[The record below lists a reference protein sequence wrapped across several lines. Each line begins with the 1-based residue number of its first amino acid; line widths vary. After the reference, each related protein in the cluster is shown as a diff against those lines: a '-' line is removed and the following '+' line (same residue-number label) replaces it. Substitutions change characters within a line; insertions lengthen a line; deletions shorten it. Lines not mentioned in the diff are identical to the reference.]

1 EYFKPRKSG
10 DQRFDVVFIGN
21 MGYLPNIRAAE
32 FLVRQIM
39 PQVWKE
45 FPEAKVGL
53 VGARPH
59 RRVRRLA
66 SERIQVTGWVEDVRP
81 YYAAAKLFVAPMLS
95 GLGQQNKIL
104 EAMAMGLPC
113 ITTPLV
119 DKAIGAAE
127 ANAILVADKAESL
140 AAQICLLLRDPA
152 KAEKLGEKAR
162 HFVVEN

>member
-1 EYFKPRKSG
+1 
-10 DQRFDVVFIGN
+10 
-21 MGYLPNIRAAE
+21 
-32 FLVRQIM
+32 
-39 PQVWKE
+39 
-45 FPEAKVGL
+45 
-53 VGARPH
+53 
-59 RRVRRLA
+59 
-66 SERIQVTGWVEDVRP
+66 
-81 YYAAAKLFVAPMLS
+81 VAPMLS

-162 HFVVEN
+162 HFVVENYAWDMQNKALNPLFATPRESPEPEIIRV